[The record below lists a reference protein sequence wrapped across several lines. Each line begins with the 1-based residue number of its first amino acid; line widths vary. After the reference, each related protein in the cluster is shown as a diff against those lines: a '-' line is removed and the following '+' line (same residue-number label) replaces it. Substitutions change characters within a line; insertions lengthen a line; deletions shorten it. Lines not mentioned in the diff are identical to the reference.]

1 MMGNSTRAERSYA
14 RTTEIRRAVQTV
26 RATGIDVSSVDLLPD
41 GTIRLSRGETGGRPS
56 ATEFDRWD
64 AAGRL

>member
-1 MMGNSTRAERSYA
+1 MMGSQTRAERSYA

-26 RATGIDVSSVDLLPD
+26 RATGIDVASVDLLPD
-41 GTIRLSRGETGGRPS
+41 GTIRLSRAETEGRRS